1 MIDTHCHL
9 FKEYYDNI
17 DEIINDMDG
26 YMIVAGIDDKSNLE
40 TIELANKYDKVFGV
54 IGIQPEEV
62 DKMTSDSYKII
73 EDNLNNPKIF
83 VT

>member
-17 DEIINDMDG
+17 DEIVSNMNG
-26 YMIVAGIDDKSNLE
+26 YMITAGVDDDTNLE
-40 TIELANKYDKVFGV
+40 VIEVANKYDKVYGV

-62 DKMTSDSYKII
+62 LKFSDKSIKII
-73 EDNLNNPKIF
+73 EDNINNPKII
-83 VT
+83 